1 MDQGED
7 VTDKSWSSSVG
18 KAPTPTLPACRFC
31 GMIGKVTKVY
41 LYEIAHIYLYEKTQ
55 EGQQSRNILANE
67 FKDYL

>member
-1 MDQGED
+1 
-7 VTDKSWSSSVG
+7 
-18 KAPTPTLPACRFC
+18 
-31 GMIGKVTKVY
+31 MIGKVTKVY